1 MSKGESVLPLCK
13 NVVLYKMYKYRDIWH
28 IAYPILISL
37 VMQTLINV
45 TDTAFMGRVGEVEL
59 GATALV
65 SVYYL
70 TIYMAVFGFSVG
82 AQIFIGRRN
91 GEGRYAA
98 IGDIV
103 MQGCIFLL
111 AIAMALIA
119 LSKWLSPM
127 LLASIVSSD
136 RIYDACISYLD
147 WRIWGLIFSAVSVMC
162 RAFFVGITRTG
173 VLMWNSIIL
182 TLSNVVLNYIFVF
195 GAFGVPAMGIAGAA
209 LGSVVS
215 EALAM
220 LHFIIYACTKVD
232 LHRYGFTLRLKF
244 APAVI
249 SGILSLSVWTMIQN
263 FLTHA
268 VWFVFFL
275 AIEHLGEEQ
284 LAITNI
290 VRSGS
295 SLIFMPIIAFAS
307 TASTLVSNAL
317 GALRQHDVPLIL
329 KRIVTMG
336 YAVIL
341 PMVVIIAFMPQTFMR
356 IFTDDVTLLT
366 GSVASVYVMLGF
378 NLIAIPACILFHA
391 VSGTGNTRLALI
403 IEIIATIFYA
413 TAIYAIIFYLRS
425 DVAVC
430 WTVEY
435 IYWSIILLG
444 AYLYFKRGKWSER
457 RV

>member
-1 MSKGESVLPLCK
+1 
-13 NVVLYKMYKYRDIWH
+13 MYKYRDIWH

-37 VMQTLINV
+37 IMQTLINV
-45 TDTAFMGRVGEVEL
+45 TDTAYMGRVGEIEL

-70 TIYMAVFGFSVG
+70 TIYMAIFGFSVG

-91 GEGRYAA
+91 GEGNYNK

-103 MQGCIFLL
+103 IQGVLFLL
-111 AIAMALIA
+111 GVAALFVG
-119 LSKWLSPM
+119 LSKWLSPI
-127 LLASIVSSD
+127 LLSNIVSSKQ
-136 RIYDACISYLD
+136 ILTACIDYLD
-147 WRIWGLIFSAVSVMC
+147 WRIWGLLFSAVSVMC

-173 VLMWNSIIL
+173 VLVWNSVIL
-182 TLSNVVLNYIFVF
+182 TVSNVIFNYIFVF

-209 LGSVVS
+209 IGSVLA

-220 LHFIIYACTKVD
+220 LQFVVYAIMKVD
-232 LHRYGFTLRLKF
+232 MKRYGISRQIKF
-244 APAVI
+244 APDVI
-249 SGILSLSVWTMIQN
+249 RGILSLSVWTMLQN

-307 TASTLVSNAL
+307 TASTLVSNAM
-317 GALRQHDVPLIL
+317 GAARTGDVMLIIRRCIAMSYAVIVPLI
-329 KRIVTMG
+329 I
-336 YAVIL
+336 
-341 PMVVIIAFMPQTFMR
+341 IIAFIPQTYMR
-356 IFTDDVTLLT
+356 IFTDNVAILQ

-378 NLIAIPACILFHA
+378 NLIAIPACIFFHS
-391 VSGTGNTRLALI
+391 VSGTGNTRLALGV
-403 IEIIATIFYA
+403 EVVATILYA
-413 TAIYAIIFYLRS
+413 IAIYGIIFSIRA

-430 WTVEY
+430 WSVEY
-435 IYWSIILLG
+435 IYWTTILICS
-444 AYLYFKRGKWSER
+444 ALYFRYGKWRENSL
-457 RV
+457 

>member
-1 MSKGESVLPLCK
+1 
-13 NVVLYKMYKYRDIWH
+13 
-28 IAYPILISL
+28 
-37 VMQTLINV
+37 MQTLINV
-45 TDTAFMGRVGEVEL
+45 TDTAYMGRVGEIEL

-70 TIYMAVFGFSVG
+70 TIYMAIFGFSVG

-91 GEGRYAA
+91 GEGNYNK

-103 MQGCIFLL
+103 IQGVLFLL
-111 AIAMALIA
+111 GVAALFVG
-119 LSKWLSPM
+119 LSKWLSPI
-127 LLASIVSSD
+127 LLSNIVSSKQ
-136 RIYDACISYLD
+136 ILTACIDYLD
-147 WRIWGLIFSAVSVMC
+147 WRIWGLLFSAVSVMC

-173 VLMWNSIIL
+173 VLVWNSVIL
-182 TLSNVVLNYIFVF
+182 TVSNVIFNYIFVF

-209 LGSVVS
+209 IGSVLA

-220 LHFIIYACTKVD
+220 LQFVVYAIMKVD
-232 LHRYGFTLRLKF
+232 MKRYGISRQIKF
-244 APAVI
+244 APDVI
-249 SGILSLSVWTMIQN
+249 RGILSLSVWTMLQN

-307 TASTLVSNAL
+307 TASTLVSNAM
-317 GALRQHDVPLIL
+317 GAARTGDVMLIIRRCIAMSYAVIVPLI
-329 KRIVTMG
+329 I
-336 YAVIL
+336 
-341 PMVVIIAFMPQTFMR
+341 IIAFIPQTYMR
-356 IFTDDVTLLT
+356 IFTDNVAILQ

-378 NLIAIPACILFHA
+378 NLIAIPACIFFHS
-391 VSGTGNTRLALI
+391 VSGTGNTRLALGV
-403 IEIIATIFYA
+403 EVVATILYA
-413 TAIYAIIFYLRS
+413 IAIYGIIFSIRA

-430 WTVEY
+430 WSVEY
-435 IYWSIILLG
+435 IYWTTILICS
-444 AYLYFKRGKWSER
+444 ALYFRYGKWRENSL
-457 RV
+457 

>member
-1 MSKGESVLPLCK
+1 
-13 NVVLYKMYKYRDIWH
+13 
-28 IAYPILISL
+28 
-37 VMQTLINV
+37 MQTLINV
-45 TDTAFMGRVGEVEL
+45 TDTAYMGRVGEIEL

-70 TIYMAVFGFSVG
+70 TIYMAIFGFSVG

-91 GEGRYAA
+91 GEGNYNK

-103 MQGCIFLL
+103 IQGVLFLL
-111 AIAMALIA
+111 GVAALFVG
-119 LSKWLSPM
+119 LSKWLSPI
-127 LLASIVSSD
+127 LLSNIVSSKQ
-136 RIYDACISYLD
+136 ILTACMDYLD
-147 WRIWGLIFSAVSVMC
+147 WRIWGLLFSAVSVMC

-173 VLMWNSIIL
+173 VLVWNSVIL
-182 TLSNVVLNYIFVF
+182 TVSNVIFNYIFVF

-209 LGSVVS
+209 IGSVLA

-220 LHFIIYACTKVD
+220 LQFVVYAIMKVD
-232 LHRYGFTLRLKF
+232 MKRYGISRQIKF
-244 APAVI
+244 APDVI
-249 SGILSLSVWTMIQN
+249 RGILSLSVWTMLQN

-307 TASTLVSNAL
+307 TASTLVSNAM
-317 GALRQHDVPLIL
+317 GAARTGDVMLII
-329 KRIVTMG
+329 RRCIAMS
-336 YAVIL
+336 YAVIIPL
-341 PMVVIIAFMPQTFMR
+341 IIIIAFIPQTYMR
-356 IFTDDVTLLT
+356 IFTDNVAILQ

-378 NLIAIPACILFHA
+378 NLIAIPACIFFHS
-391 VSGTGNTRLALI
+391 VSGTGNTRLALGV
-403 IEIIATIFYA
+403 EVVATMLYA
-413 TAIYAIIFYLRS
+413 IAIYGIIFSIRA

-430 WTVEY
+430 WSVEY
-435 IYWSIILLG
+435 IYWTTILICS
-444 AYLYFKRGKWSER
+444 ALYFRYGKWRENSL
-457 RV
+457 